1 MFGGILGDQ
10 DSATPLMQ
18 VITYLLI
25 AEAAGIIFLS
35 LPFQIKF
42 RRTLAELLVTSPMLS
57 TLRIV
62 FLTICGFLSFLLV
75 DNVLRLQRVHARKPI
90 DLFTAENLYSQRNRL
105 QRDLFVLAFTLF
117 CAIVLYQIQLL
128 LLRMG
133 RYRKQR
139 NALADQVR
147 SLGAEPV
154 RVHGLE
160 GTKGG
165 KVVGGKTATA
175 PKKTL

>member
-1 MFGGILGDQ
+1 MVFLQGLLGG
-10 DSATPLMQ
+10 DSDASPLMTA
-18 VITYLLI
+18 ITYTLV
-25 AEAAGIIFLS
+25 AEAAAIIFLS

-42 RRTLAELLVTSPMLS
+42 RRTIAELLVTSPVLS

-62 FLTICGFLSFLLV
+62 FITTCGFLTTMLGDKF
-75 DNVLRLQRVHARKPI
+75 LRLQRLNARTPTNV
-90 DLFTAENLYSQRNRL
+90 FTAENMHATRNGL
-105 QRDLFVLAFTLF
+105 QRDLFVLASTLF
-117 CAIVLYQIQLL
+117 CAVVLYQVELL

-154 RVHGLE
+154 RVLGLE
-160 GTKGG
+160 GAKGG
-165 KVVGGKTATA
+165 KIL
-175 PKKTL
+175 PKKQM

>member
-1 MFGGILGDQ
+1 MVFLQGIFGNDF
-10 DSATPLMQ
+10 DASPLMTA
-18 VITYLLI
+18 VTYALI

-42 RRTLAELLVTSPMLS
+42 RRTLAELLITSPVFMLA
-57 TLRIV
+57 
-62 FLTICGFLSFLLV
+62 
-75 DNVLRLQRVHARKPI
+75 DNILRLQRLNARVPTNVV
-90 DLFTAENLYSQRNRL
+90 TAENLHASRNRL
-105 QRDLFVLAFTLF
+105 QRDLFILASTLF
-117 CAIVLYQIQLL
+117 CAVVLYQVELL

-154 RVHGLE
+154 QVLGLE
-160 GTKGG
+160 GAKGG
-165 KVVGGKTATA
+165 KVI
-175 PKKTL
+175 PKKRQ

>member
-1 MFGGILGDQ
+1 MVFLQGIFGNDF
-10 DSATPLMQ
+10 DASPLMTA
-18 VITYLLI
+18 VTYALI

-42 RRTLAELLVTSPMLS
+42 RRTLAELLVTSPVLS

-62 FLTICGFLSFLLV
+62 FLTTCGFLTFMLA
-75 DNVLRLQRVHARKPI
+75 DNILRLQRLNARVPTNVV
-90 DLFTAENLYSQRNRL
+90 TAENLHASRNRL
-105 QRDLFVLAFTLF
+105 QRDLFILASTLF
-117 CAIVLYQIQLL
+117 CAVVLYQVELL

-154 RVHGLE
+154 QVLGLE
-160 GTKGG
+160 GAKGG
-165 KVVGGKTATA
+165 KVI
-175 PKKTL
+175 PKKRQ